1 MAKKLSKNQV
11 IKIVVAILAV
21 IVVGVLIFLT
31 AGRQTGTISKGN
43 NKQYNAETLQ
53 KNEDSVMQ
61 GDTYVFLGS
70 DFTFGAKS
78 GGQSFVDYLKAVDG
92 IKAKKY
98 GGEGFKLNGKDENTL
113 VYAFNKAVKKS
124 VNPKVVFC
132 EVPVCNA
139 KGRQKN
145 GKLTSGYYIGDCDT
159 TTLYGAMEY
168 ICASAELNWGCKVVF
183 ITCPSDDEKKYADVV
198 NAANAVAEKWN
209 TKVINF
215 YNNDEISF
223 DKKEKRLYSVDGSSP
238 TKAGYNSVYGPKVEE
253 FIQRYFYL

>member
-1 MAKKLSKNQV
+1 MKKISKKQIV
-11 IKIVVAILAV
+11 KIIVAVLVLA
-21 IVVGVLIFLT
+21 VVGVSVFLIT
-31 AGRQTGTISKGN
+31 GKQTGAISKGN
-43 NKQYNAETLQ
+43 NKQYNVETLQ
-53 KNEDSVMQ
+53 KNDDSVMQ
-61 GDTYVFLGS
+61 GDPYVFLGS

-78 GGQSFVDYLKAVDG
+78 GGQSFVDYLKTVDS
-92 IKAKKY
+92 IKSKKY
-98 GGEGFKLNGKDENTL
+98 GGEGYKLNGKGEDTL

-139 KGRQKN
+139 SGRQKN
-145 GKLTSGYYIGDCDT
+145 GELTNSYYIGDYDT

-183 ITCPSDDEKKYADVV
+183 ITCPNDDNKKYAEIVK
-198 NAANAVAEKWN
+198 AANAVAEKWG

-215 YNNDEISF
+215 YDNDEIKM
-223 DKKEKRLYSVDGSSP
+223 DKSQKKLYLVDESSP
-238 TKAGYNSVYGPKVEE
+238 TKAGYNSVYGPMVEE

>member
-1 MAKKLSKNQV
+1 MAKKISKNQI
-11 IKIVVAILAV
+11 IKIIVAILVV

-31 AGRQTGTISKGN
+31 AGRQTGAISKGN

-53 KNEDSVMQ
+53 KNDDSVMQ
-61 GDTYVFLGS
+61 GDSYVFLGS

-92 IKAKKY
+92 IKVKKY
-98 GGEGFKLNGKDENTL
+98 GGEDYKLNGKDENTL
-113 VYAFNKAVKKS
+113 VYTFNKAVKKS

-139 KGRQKN
+139 SGRQKN
-145 GKLTSGYYIGDCDT
+145 GELTNSYYIGDYDT

-168 ICASAELNWGCKVVF
+168 ICARAELNWGCKVVF
-183 ITCPSDDEKKYADVV
+183 ITCPSNDEKKYAEVV
-198 NAANAVAEKWN
+198 NAANAVAEKWG

-223 DKKEKRLYSVDGSSP
+223 DKKEKRLYLVDDSSP